1 MNIASINLNLML
13 SLDALLTERSVTR
26 AAQRV
31 GVTQSTMSYSLA
43 RLRELFDD
51 PLLVRR
57 AGALTLT
64 PFAQQIAGRVEAG
77 LSELRKVLS
86 ARQRFDPATTP
97 RRFRVA
103 VSDGFQTVALAPLLE
118 RMRVGAPLSDLVVRP
133 LAEGSFEALAQGQLD
148 AVIASRNERPG
159 VKAGVRDLMTFGYA
173 CIVRRGHPLAGRRL
187 SISSYCELP
196 HALVA
201 DDDDPGLV
209 DRLLAPMARTRRVAL
224 RVPDFAGLGYVVAAT
239 DLVATIPEPIARR
252 FAQLMPISVLRP
264 PLALPTM
271 HICLYYHPRQGDEAG
286 SRWLREQIVS
296 VVGALR

>member
-13 SLDALLTERSVTR
+13 ALEALLTERSVTR

-57 AGALTLT
+57 AGELVLT
-64 PFAQQIAGRVEAG
+64 PFARQIAGRLHAG
-77 LSELRKVLS
+77 LSELRKVLG

-97 RRFRVA
+97 RRFRIA
-103 VSDGFQTVALAPLLE
+103 VSDGFQTVALGPLLE
-118 RMRVGAPLSDLVVRP
+118 RMQGAAPLADLVVRP
-133 LAEGSFEALAQGQLD
+133 LAEGSFEALAHGHLD

-159 VKAGVRDLMTFGYA
+159 AKVGVRELMTFGYA

-187 SISSYCELP
+187 GIAGYCQLP

-209 DRLLAPMARTRRVAL
+209 DRLLTPLGRSRRVAL
-224 RVPDFAGLGYVVAAT
+224 RVPDFAGLGYVVAST

-252 FAQLMPISVLRP
+252 FAELMPITVLRP
-264 PLALPTM
+264 PLNLPTM
-271 HICLYYHPRQGDEAG
+271 HICLYYHPRQGAEAG

-296 VVGALR
+296 VVAAL